1 MTKKSVA
8 FEPVNREAIKETDV
22 PRLIKEL
29 DNLTRLVG
37 NKETAVNQLTERNLL
52 LERLI
57 GIKVATYTSLLQ
69 KIIEELNGSLKDIIF
84 NSKQLLQQ
92 VGIATQPDLLNNL
105 DKVLASAEDLK
116 GFLVEIEPL
125 AHLTVVETTTEG
137 FSLSYLLGVLKRIIP
152 EYFQKDLTIRLENDY
167 SITGDFDLLINIY
180 RQLLMH
186 AISNVRKLRQR
197 TINLGISSRKGS
209 PVFYVNHE
217 GEGLNN
223 DQVTSDFPY
232 LKKLI
237 GALGGTIWVRSK
249 SGQGGIS
256 YSFSFGEKYIVKQT
270 RGD

>member
-1 MTKKSVA
+1 MTEKSAA

-22 PRLIKEL
+22 SRLIEEL
-29 DNLTRLVG
+29 DNLTRIVK
-37 NKETAVNQLTERNLL
+37 NREAAISQLAEQKNL

-105 DKVLASAEDLK
+105 DKVLGSAEDLK

-125 AHLTVVETTTEG
+125 AHLTVVETTTDG
-137 FSLSYLLGVLKRIIP
+137 FTLSYLLGVLKRIIP
-152 EYFQKDLTIRLENDY
+152 EYFQKDLTIRMENDC

-186 AISNVRKLRQR
+186 AIGNVRKLRQR
-197 TINLGISSRKGS
+197 TIALGVSSQKGA
-209 PVFYVNHE
+209 PVFYIRHK

-223 DQVTSDFPY
+223 DQIMSEFPY

-237 GALGGTIWVRSK
+237 DALGGTMWVRAK
-249 SGQGGIS
+249 GGQGGIS
-256 YSFSFGEKYIVKQT
+256 YSFSFGEKYIVK
-270 RGD
+270 RSRKD